1 MQDDNDYSHLDFPD
15 RNDLAQAL
23 VNGCYIGSRDP
34 EIQTLIERAA
44 SGTGEYCDILAAML
58 IPTKASKP
66 KPPRREPR
74 RRTSLRRPLVHG
86 DPMPWPP
93 LPKK

>member
-1 MQDDNDYSHLDFPD
+1 MQDDNDYSHLDFAD

-34 EIQTLIERAA
+34 EIQKLIERAA

-58 IPTKASKP
+58 ITTKASKP

-74 RRTSLRRPLVHG
+74 RRTSLRRPPVHG

-93 LPKK
+93 LPRK